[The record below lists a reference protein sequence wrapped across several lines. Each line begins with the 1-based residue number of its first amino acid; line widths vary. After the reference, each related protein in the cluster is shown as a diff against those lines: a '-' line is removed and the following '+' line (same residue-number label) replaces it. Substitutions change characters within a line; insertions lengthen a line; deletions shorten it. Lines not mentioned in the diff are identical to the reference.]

1 MFIKGIRNNFDAWSG
16 FHLFGPYVLA
26 DWYGWIFAVCAVVVW
41 ECADAAYCISLKHH
55 LEWNLKGDKCTC
67 GSSNDFPYKWLDNIF
82 DRRGISWGD
91 LLCGAAG
98 IGLWLMRGIV

>member
-26 DWYGWIFAVCAVVVW
+26 DWYGWIFAVCAVVAW
-41 ECADAAYCISLKHH
+41 ECADAVWMMWIERHGKVECTSL
-55 LEWNLKGDKCTC
+55 LNGEFE
-67 GSSNDFPYKWLDNIF
+67 SSQYWLDNIF